1 MSREAIE
8 HVTAAERTVAQI
20 RQDANEKIRQIK
32 SVRDEKINEINESL
46 AFEIQSFKQNE
57 RLRYE
62 EELENKIQNNKE
74 AVRHVAQEYE
84 KSYSGK
90 QGEISD
96 YIVKEVLKR
105 YGN

>member
-8 HVTAAERTVAQI
+8 HVTAAEKTVAQI
-20 RQDANEKIRQIK
+20 RQDANEKIRHME
-32 SVRDEKINEINESL
+32 SLRDENINEINEKL
-46 AFEIQSFKQNE
+46 EVEIQSFKTNE
-57 RLRYE
+57 RLRFE
-62 EELENKIQNNKE
+62 EELENKIQNNK
-74 AVRHVAQEYE
+74 ANVRQVAQEFE
-84 KSYSGK
+84 KSYLSK

>member
-62 EELENKIQNNKE
+62 EELENKIQHNKE
-74 AVRHVAQEYE
+74 NVQQVAQEYE

-105 YGN
+105 YGD